1 MVLILSQSLNHLSEY
16 ISGRIP
22 HAGQRFAGVFAGE
35 YLKSACGTITQFD
48 TCNTINPASNNIM
61 ENKYGATPYFRCI

>member
-1 MVLILSQSLNHLSEY
+1 MQSLNHLSEY

-22 HAGQRFAGVFAGE
+22 HAGQRFAGE
-35 YLKSACGTITQFD
+35 YLKSACGTIPQFD

-61 ENKYGATPYFRCI
+61 GNKYGATPYFRCI